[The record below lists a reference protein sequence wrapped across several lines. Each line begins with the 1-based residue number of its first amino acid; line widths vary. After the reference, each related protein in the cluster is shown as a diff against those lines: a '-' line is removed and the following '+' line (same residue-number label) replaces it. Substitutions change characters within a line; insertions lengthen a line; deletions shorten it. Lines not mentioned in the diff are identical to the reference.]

1 MYVFGQQ
8 GSREASASLYATKIK
23 KKRETNEPSP
33 WQQIAQFIKSLGIV
47 RIRFDCAYVTR
58 EKMQMKVMNGK
69 LASIQQCAGLLS
81 FNLGGTGT
89 GSEKPQLSR
98 HFENLNGKF
107 ASHGN
112 RRWRD

>member
-1 MYVFGQQ
+1 
-8 GSREASASLYATKIK
+8 
-23 KKRETNEPSP
+23 
-33 WQQIAQFIKSLGIV
+33 
-47 RIRFDCAYVTR
+47 
-58 EKMQMKVMNGK
+58 MQMKVMNGK

-112 RRWRD
+112 RRWRDWRGAAQQTVWYPEITGHVLDIPFGFLTKAIFDFLQKLNEKN